1 MASTHQHISPTLT
14 FTFFIACSFSASI
27 AISQPFHVP
36 PLDSLRQAVSRY
48 YVDATEAQLLE
59 LKQSNRYRWV
69 NYLPN
74 PGFNPFTGGF
84 NIQFNLA
91 APFAEFK
98 SNHAAK
104 QKAAAI
110 KKLNEIEAAKT
121 KNAVE
126 AAYESIQFSIQQYNA
141 QDSLVYF
148 KDIAFDLYSKQYER
162 NEMLPSEYLA
172 KQQERQ
178 QFKLSRL
185 QQANAIKES
194 IRQLLLTAFYP
205 ISTHY

>member
-1 MASTHQHISPTLT
+1 MPSKLHMRHMLFYLQ
-14 FTFFIACSFSASI
+14 FIVVVQAANTIF
-27 AISQPFHVP
+27 SQPFHVP
-36 PLDSLRQAVSRY
+36 PLDSLRQAVTRY
-48 YVDATEAQLLE
+48 YVSATEAQLLE

-185 QQANAIKES
+185 QHANAIKES
-194 IRQLLLTAFYP
+194 IRQLLLIAFYP